1 MGFSTLIPVHPN
13 TFPIPFSQHECPQGH
28 DGCAKDQSGGG
39 SFSGFEAQQDT
50 FHATRATGSGWA
62 AAPCPSILWRLSAL
76 PESQQPGRARQ
87 TALPEA
93 ARDTGAGVATPSSFS
108 QAHVYQETQKT
119 ALTSDFPQSNCCDV
133 LLWCLQGPRALTVLN
148 SAAQPQNILRLEAA
162 LVPGLSVLTTHLS
175 GCHLRS
181 TTPTS
186 TLRVGCDHK
195 LCPKECA
202 GREAMWR
209 AWLDLEVGER

>member
-39 SFSGFEAQQDT
+39 SFSGFEARQDT

-62 AAPCPSILWRLSAL
+62 AAPCPSILWKA
-76 PESQQPGRARQ
+76 
-87 TALPEA
+87 EA

-133 LLWCLQGPRALTVLN
+133 LLWCLQGPRALTVLS

-195 LCPKECA
+195 LCPEECA

-209 AWLDLEVGER
+209 AWLDLEVGGR

>member
-1 MGFSTLIPVHPN
+1 MAVPRTNLEAAASRALRHSRTRSMP
-13 TFPIPFSQHECPQGH
+13 QEPQG
-28 DGCAKDQSGGG
+28 
-39 SFSGFEAQQDT
+39 
-50 FHATRATGSGWA
+50 RAGLLL
-62 AAPCPSILWRLSAL
+62 PAL
-76 PESQQPGRARQ
+76 PSFGKQKPLEIQMLVLRL
-87 TALPEA
+87 LPA
-93 ARDTGAGVATPSSFS
+93 SAKLTCTKR
-108 QAHVYQETQKT
+108 HKKT

-133 LLWCLQGPRALTVLN
+133 LLWCLQGPRALTVLS